1 LGGLGPGG
9 EEATKIILGKAEARP
24 DLVCAHN
31 GCKEAIRPGWSDQSA
46 FGAEATTGDAGDRR
60 PNFAVIQ
67 VELSKAGLR
76 GGGVARTLRGRG
88 HGLRIIGFLTASGLL
103 AEKLALT
110 EGFVGR
116 LLRPRG
122 FLRELCH
129 GQRMGGDISRRID
142 AEKEIAGLH
151 LSTFGVID
159 RLQDTRYARA
169 DFHLAHTFGLC
180 RRNRRLGDV
189 RQSHRKDRHRQWPG
203 RRQGRLRATAEQAK
217 HKDRTEKTLDRARF
231 TYRHVCKSICPTM
244 ARKTKAEA
252 ALTRHRIVE
261 SARQVFSRDGVTN
274 TSLDHVAKEAGVT
287 RGAVYWHFRNKADL
301 FMAVRQ
307 QTGTLLR
314 FDDFKTG
321 DALRRLETG
330 LHEALRRLAEDKQAQ
345 ETYEVMLWKCEYVGD
360 FASVRKDL
368 MSAGTLFLTE
378 ATELYKEA
386 AREKLIAPEL
396 DPRLAA
402 CETFCFY
409 AGMLKLWL
417 ADESGQT
424 VRDDIL
430 KVITQ
435 HIDSRRLKR
444 PARQKAV

>member
-1 LGGLGPGG
+1 
-9 EEATKIILGKAEARP
+9 
-24 DLVCAHN
+24 
-31 GCKEAIRPGWSDQSA
+31 
-46 FGAEATTGDAGDRR
+46 
-60 PNFAVIQ
+60 
-67 VELSKAGLR
+67 
-76 GGGVARTLRGRG
+76 
-88 HGLRIIGFLTASGLL
+88 
-103 AEKLALT
+103 
-110 EGFVGR
+110 
-116 LLRPRG
+116 
-122 FLRELCH
+122 
-129 GQRMGGDISRRID
+129 
-142 AEKEIAGLH
+142 
-151 LSTFGVID
+151 
-159 RLQDTRYARA
+159 
-169 DFHLAHTFGLC
+169 
-180 RRNRRLGDV
+180 
-189 RQSHRKDRHRQWPG
+189 
-203 RRQGRLRATAEQAK
+203 
-217 HKDRTEKTLDRARF
+217 
-231 TYRHVCKSICPTM
+231 M

-252 ALTRHRIVE
+252 ALTRDRIVTC
-261 SARQVFSRDGVTN
+261 ARQVFSREGVTN
-274 TSLDHVAKEAGVT
+274 TSLETVAKDAGVT

-435 HIDSRRLKR
+435 HVDSRRLR
-444 PARQKAV
+444 RTGRQKAV